1 MIFQR
6 LNRSNPER
14 VFVVMRA
21 NEASIAADDPVVLE
35 LTAASVDGV
44 RVIQPITANLWAF
57 VGIADA
63 AIGNGSY
70 GLVQVY
76 GYRSTSR
83 IFQTSISQAA
93 GLPLI
98 PVNAADYMQ
107 STASTTLYSSFDSTV
122 SVADST
128 FSNNPYFAVLLE
140 SIASSA
146 ASATV
151 SRKVFLRAL

>member
-1 MIFQR
+1 MIWQR

-14 VFVVMRA
+14 VFIVMRA
-21 NEASIAADDPVVLE
+21 NETGIAADDPVVLD

-57 VGIADA
+57 VGIADS
-63 AIGNGSY
+63 AISNGSY

-83 IFQTSISQAA
+83 IFQTNTSQAA
-93 GLPLI
+93 GLPLV
-98 PVNAADYMQ
+98 PVNAQDYLQ

-146 ASATV
+146 ASATI
-151 SRKVFLRAL
+151 SKKIFLRAL